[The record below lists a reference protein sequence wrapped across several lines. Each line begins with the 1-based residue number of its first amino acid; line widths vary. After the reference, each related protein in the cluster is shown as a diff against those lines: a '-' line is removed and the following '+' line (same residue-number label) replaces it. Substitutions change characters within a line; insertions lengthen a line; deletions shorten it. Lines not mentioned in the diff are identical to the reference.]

1 VINQEGL
8 AAMRSTLAADG
19 YALDVTESGDRVAIR
34 ISVADPEA
42 CEDCL
47 APEPILRGIL
57 HKSLGVPEQAID
69 LTYPA
74 GSIHE

>member
-8 AAMRSTLAADG
+8 EAMRTTLAADG
-19 YALDVTESGDRVAIR
+19 YALDVREADGRVDVR
-34 ISVADPEA
+34 ISVADPQA

-47 APEPILRGIL
+47 APEPIMRGIL
-57 HKSLGVPEQAID
+57 QQTLGVPGQSID

-74 GSIHE
+74 GSVHE

>member
-1 VINQEGL
+1 VINSEGL
-8 AAMRSTLAADG
+8 EAMRSTLAADG
-19 YALDVTESGDRVAIR
+19 YALDVAEEGDRVAVR

-47 APEPILRGIL
+47 APAPIMRGIL
-57 HKSLGVPEQAID
+57 QQTLGVPEGVID

-74 GSIHE
+74 GSVHE

>member
-1 VINQEGL
+1 
-8 AAMRSTLAADG
+8 MRTTLAADG
-19 YALDVTESGDRVAIR
+19 YALDVSEAGGRVDVR

-47 APEPILRGIL
+47 APEPIMRGIL
-57 HKSLGVPEQAID
+57 QQTLGVPGQAID

-74 GSIHE
+74 GSVHD

>member
-8 AAMRSTLAADG
+8 EAMRTTLAADG
-19 YALDVTESGDRVAIR
+19 YALDVDEADDRVAVR
-34 ISVADPEA
+34 ISVADPDA

-47 APEPILRGIL
+47 APEPIMRGIL
-57 HKSLGVPEQAID
+57 QQTLGVPEQSID

>member
-1 VINQEGL
+1 MINQEGL
-8 AAMRSTLAADG
+8 EAMRSALAADG
-19 YALDVTESGDRVAIR
+19 YALDVEEAGDRVAVR

-47 APEPILRGIL
+47 APEPIMRGIL
-57 HKSLGVPEQAID
+57 QQTLGVPERAID